1 MHERMARALGLSFL
15 VVLVGCIHMPHFGSA
30 DRDGDGIKD
39 DVDKCPDDPEDFDA
53 FEDEDG
59 CPEPDN
65 DHDGILD
72 INDKCPNQPETV
84 NGFQDE
90 DGCPDAP

>member
-1 MHERMARALGLSFL
+1 MSEGTMRPLWLFSL
-15 VVLVGCIHMPHFGSA
+15 VVLLGCVHVPLFGGG

-53 FEDEDG
+53 FQDDDG
-59 CPEPDN
+59 CADPDN
-65 DHDGILD
+65 DHDGVLD

-84 NGFQDE
+84 NGVMDE
-90 DGCPDAP
+90 DGCPD